1 MYFKNITTQYQTVTW
16 TATIDI
22 TESVLGHINNSPILW
37 TLNTLFM
44 YSLYKLDPI
53 YFVSEP
59 ETARHG
65 NETRDLLINSFTPRR
80 LNIKNKKKS
89 YSSVLNKN
97 I

>member
-1 MYFKNITTQYQTVTW
+1 
-16 TATIDI
+16 
-22 TESVLGHINNSPILW
+22 
-37 TLNTLFM
+37 M

-80 LNIKNKKKS
+80 LNIKNKKSHILQFWIKTFS
-89 YSSVLNKN
+89 
-97 I
+97 